1 MCVRRI
7 DQDAASPINALE
19 SVSHTDPMCGKNDD
33 VALGSLLFRSGDCA
47 RTEISD
53 KISQRLRT
61 SGIGYNYGVT
71 SIYQMAAEGT
81 RYVAG
86 TYKPYFHDQ
95 SPFFG

>member
-1 MCVRRI
+1 
-7 DQDAASPINALE
+7 
-19 SVSHTDPMCGKNDD
+19 MCGKNDD